1 MPTFTAKEYT
11 AEANENSI
19 IFTATDKKP
28 AVEVPYGALSAI
40 KWAPDEK
47 KINAG
52 KAPLTEVNFIYRNSE
67 QNKLPSSLR
76 VGKGYAK
83 ATLDNMQA
91 ITYIRERMSAA
102 EPMPDWK
109 QEVDPDAVKKGKI
122 KDVALKVAA
131 ALILV
136 LIVFG
141 VFKACS
147 AGSDETIRATPDTD
161 EVTSYEGATIEVM
174 CHAAVESSLPPVDDY
189 KFADTY
195 YKDSIRRIDDS
206 DTGKFQEWRYK
217 SYVVVPNMYG
227 VDMRHYFLCHAVP
240 KGDTFDVNVEILN

>member
-19 IFTATDKKP
+19 IFTTTDKKP

-40 KWAPDEK
+40 KWEPDEK

-91 ITYIRERMSAA
+91 IAYIRERMSAA
-102 EPMPDWK
+102 EPIPDWK

-122 KDVALKVAA
+122 KDIALKVAA

-161 EVTSYEGATIEVM
+161 EVTNYEGEMITAL
-174 CHAAVESSLPPVDDY
+174 CQESVKSLLPPVDDY
-189 KFADTY
+189 KFGETY
-195 YKDSIRRIDDS
+195 FKDNIRRINNIDS
-206 DTGKFQEWRYK
+206 GKFQEWLFK
-217 SYVVVPNMYG
+217 SYVVVPNQYG
-227 VDMRHYFLCHAVP
+227 VDMRHTFLCHAVP
-240 KGDTFDVNVEILN
+240 KNDTFDVKAEFLN